1 MVDPRADTAAR
12 PIQAMS
18 VAALD
23 NYVHDGSAKVVH
35 EYRQSY
41 GEDRSTG
48 LELLKRGIRM
58 LKGAG
63 DADRRN

>member
-1 MVDPRADTAAR
+1 M
-12 PIQAMS
+12 ME
-18 VAALD
+18 ALD
-23 NYVHDGSAKVVH
+23 NYVHAGSAKVVH

-58 LKGAG
+58 LKGG
-63 DADRRN
+63 G